1 MWSPFTKRE
10 KRDKRPAPVGDQ
22 AQHRGRQDDWAL
34 RAVVNHVTFSGKGS
48 DRMIAWYLADPQTW
62 SFRSV
67 EEGEGL
73 IYDQAVQLAEL
84 VGTTVYC
91 RVTTRPY
98 PVHHWAAAAYANAP
112 EPQPGFDDLMR
123 RDQLHMAQHTQAD
136 KLVFYG
142 VDLGERGVT
151 LKALG
156 KVLAGAVDREMQ
168 ALEERLQAV
177 DAIMAGPGIEA
188 GPASPRDMEW
198 LLARSFALGCPVPVP
213 GPEEP
218 DRHRLDDDDLS
229 EFVNTVSWTAEPLG
243 ASVRITATVNEQ
255 PVTRH
260 VVVLTVARAGEIQIP
275 EKHEPWMA
283 KSDRAG
289 FPVEWFYRV
298 DPRAPEEISKEMSRL
313 TNRIDGQMTH
323 WRDEHG
329 KRPPKQLAR
338 QADRAADVEDEM
350 RTEFTGLSTRTR
362 GWYRIAVSGPTEK
375 EALER
380 AAKLVNLYKPQIKLV
395 RELGQ
400 YHLAREFVPGEPLS
414 SNAHAR
420 KFPIL
425 KVAAGLPA
433 ITAEVGDR
441 RGVHIGETA
450 GLSSRAVCF
459 DPWFLTEVME
469 QGGLVPVVGTPGS
482 GKSML
487 LGTCSY
493 KFVLSGVRG
502 VAMDPAGRLQKMLR
516 LPELAP
522 ISRSVDLLGG
532 APGSLSPYAVVPEPN
547 RALVAL
553 DAQDERDFATKLEL
567 AENAAR
573 ATRRDLAY
581 ETLRWCLPL
590 SMGRDATVQ
599 SRLRAAITGSPDTR
613 FSSPMSIV
621 EALRRGDS
629 LSQDVAN
636 ELVAASQRELGRL
649 FFHARTGT
657 PTHLDRAE
665 EARFTVFNLKGLV
678 KPDQSVPL
686 EDYSPEELLYR
697 PIMALAA
704 WSSLQLIYRG
714 DPHERKLFVLDEA
727 HEVTEGSG
735 AGRTLVYKLSSD
747 SRKNNCA
754 ALVAMQN
761 ASTVLGANNVNNF
774 VGAALVGRTQD
785 LEAQR
790 DALKLLGKPEG
801 IGYEE
806 ILGNLS
812 PRGRRSEERL
822 GYREFIYRD
831 GLGGEGGRGGM
842 ERIRVSLKHH
852 PELFEALNTTASPD
866 QRASRIA
873 QFPSRENEGAA

>member
-1 MWSPFTKRE
+1 MWSLFKKRE
-10 KRDKRPAPVGDQ
+10 ERRTPVGDR
-22 AQHRGRQDDWAL
+22 AQHQGRQDDWAL

-62 SFRSV
+62 SFRSI

-84 VGTTVYC
+84 VGTTIYC

-112 EPQPGFDDLMR
+112 EPQPGFDEMMR

-142 VDLGERGVT
+142 VDLGERGVA

-156 KVLAGAVDREMQ
+156 KVLSGAVDREMQ

-177 DAIMAGPGIEA
+177 DSIMAGPGIEA
-188 GPASPRDMEW
+188 GPASPKDMEW
-198 LLARSFALGCPVPVP
+198 LLARSYALGCPVPVP
-213 GPEEP
+213 GPDET
-218 DRHRLDDDDLS
+218 DRYSLDEDDLA
-229 EFVNTVSWTAEPLG
+229 EFVNTASWTAEPLG
-243 ASVRITATVNEQ
+243 SSVRIATTVNDQ

-260 VVVLTVARAGEIQIP
+260 VVVLTVARVGEIQIP

-283 KSDRAG
+283 KSDRLG

-298 DPRAPEEISKEMSRL
+298 DPRAPEEISREMTRL

-362 GWYRIAVSGPTEK
+362 GWYRVAVSGATEK

-380 AAKLVNLYKPQIKLV
+380 ASRLVNLYKPQIKLV

-441 RGVHIGETA
+441 RGAHIGETA

-482 GKSML
+482 GKSMF

-532 APGSLSPYAVVPEPN
+532 APGSLSPYAVVPDPN
-547 RALVAL
+547 RALVEL
-553 DAQDERDFATKLEL
+553 ESEDEQDFATKLEL

-573 ATRRDLAY
+573 STRRDLAY

-590 SMGRDATVQ
+590 SMGRDAAVQ
-599 SRLRAAITGSPDTR
+599 SKLRAAITASPDTR
-613 FSSPMSIV
+613 YSSAMSVV
-621 EALRRGDS
+621 EQLQRGDS
-629 LSQDVAN
+629 MSQDVAN
-636 ELVAASQRELGRL
+636 ELVAAAQRELGRL
-649 FFHARTGT
+649 FFHARTRT
-657 PTHLDRAE
+657 PTHLERAE

-678 KPDQSVPL
+678 KPDQSVDL
-686 EDYSPEELLYR
+686 EDYTPEELLYR

-727 HEVTEGSG
+727 QEVTEGSG

-785 LEAQR
+785 IQAQR
-790 DALKLLGKPEG
+790 DALKLLGKHEG

-822 GYREFIYRD
+822 GFREFIYRD

-842 ERIRVSLKHH
+842 EKIRVSLAHH
-852 PELFEALNTTASPD
+852 PELFEALNTTASPEK
-866 QRASRIA
+866 RASRLA
-873 QFPSRENEGAA
+873 QLPARDEEGAA

>member
-1 MWSPFTKRE
+1 MWTPFRKGQER
-10 KRDKRPAPVGDQ
+10 RAPVGDQ
-22 AQHRGRQDDWAL
+22 AQYRGRLDDWAL

-48 DRMIAWYLADPQTW
+48 DRMVAWYLADPQTW

-112 EPQPGFDDLMR
+112 EPQTGFDEMMH

-142 VDLGERGVT
+142 VDLGERGVA

-156 KVLAGAVDREMQ
+156 KVLSGAVDREMQ

-188 GPASPRDMEW
+188 APASPKDMEW

-213 GPEEP
+213 SPDEP
-218 DRHRLDDDDLS
+218 DRHSLDEDDLA
-229 EFVNTVSWTAEPLG
+229 EFVNTASWTAEPLG
-243 ASVRITATVNEQ
+243 ASVRIVTAVNDV

-260 VVVLTVARAGEIQIP
+260 VVVLTVARVGEIQIP

-283 KSDRAG
+283 KSDRLG

-323 WRDEHG
+323 WREEHG

-362 GWYRIAVSGPTEK
+362 GWYRVAVSGSTEN

-380 AAKLVNLYKPQIKLV
+380 ASRLVNLYKPQIKLV

-433 ITAEVGDR
+433 VTAEVGDR
-441 RGVHIGETA
+441 RGAHIGETA
-450 GLSSRAVCF
+450 GLSARAVCF

-502 VAMDPAGRLQKMLR
+502 VAMDPAGRLQKMLK
-516 LPELAP
+516 LPELAH

-547 RALVAL
+547 RAMVAL
-553 DAQDERDFATKLEL
+553 DAQDEEDFATKLEL

-573 ATRRDLAY
+573 STRRDLAY

-590 SMGRDATVQ
+590 SMGRDPSAQ
-599 SRLRAAITGSPDTR
+599 ARLRSAITASPDTR
-613 FSSPMSIV
+613 YSSPMSVI
-621 EALRRGDS
+621 EQLRRGDQ
-629 LSQDVAN
+629 LAQDVAN

-649 FFHARTGT
+649 FFHARTVT
-657 PTHLDRAE
+657 PAHLDRAQ

-678 KPDQSVPL
+678 KPDESVAL

-727 HEVTEGSG
+727 QEVTEGSG

-785 LEAQR
+785 IDAQR

-822 GYREFIYRD
+822 GFREFIYRD

-842 ERIRVSLKHH
+842 EKIRVSLKHH
-852 PELFEALNTTASPD
+852 PELFEALNTTASPEK
-866 QRASRIA
+866 RATRIA
-873 QFPSRENEGAA
+873 QFPPRESEGAA

>member
-1 MWSPFTKRE
+1 MWRPFRKNEDRKT
-10 KRDKRPAPVGDQ
+10 PVGDR
-22 AQHRGRQDDWAL
+22 AAYRGRRDDWAL
-34 RAVVNHVTFSGKGS
+34 RAIVNHVTFSGKGS
-48 DRMIAWYLADPQTW
+48 DRMMAWYLADPQTW
-62 SFRSV
+62 SFRSI

-73 IYDQAVQLAEL
+73 IFDQAVQLAEL

-98 PVHHWAAAAYANAP
+98 PVHHWAAAAYGKAP
-112 EPQPGFDDLMR
+112 EPQPGFDEMMH

-142 VDLGERGVT
+142 VDLGERGVA

-156 KVLAGAVDREMQ
+156 KVLSGAVDREMQ

-177 DAIMAGPGIEA
+177 DVIMAGPGLEA
-188 GPASPRDMEW
+188 TPASPKDMEW

-213 GPEEP
+213 GPDEP
-218 DRHRLDDDDLS
+218 DRFSLDDDDLA
-229 EFVNTVSWTAEPLG
+229 EFVNTASWTAEPLG
-243 ASVRITATVNEQ
+243 ASVQIVTTVNDQ

-260 VVVLTVARAGEIQIP
+260 VVVLTVARVGEIQIP

-283 KSDRAG
+283 KSDRLG

-323 WRDEHG
+323 WREEHG

-362 GWYRIAVSGPTEK
+362 GWYRVAVSGSTEK

-380 AAKLVNLYKPQIKLV
+380 ASRLVNLYKPQIKLV

-433 ITAEVGDR
+433 VTAEVGDR
-441 RGVHIGETA
+441 RGAHIGETA
-450 GLSSRAVCF
+450 GLSARAVCF

-502 VAMDPAGRLQKMLR
+502 VAMDPAGRLQKMLK

-553 DAQDERDFATKLEL
+553 DAQDEDDFATKLEL

-573 ATRRDLAY
+573 STRRDLAY

-590 SMGRDATVQ
+590 SMGRDPSAQ
-599 SRLRAAITGSPDTR
+599 ARLRSAITASPDTR
-613 FSSPMSIV
+613 FSSPMAVV
-621 EALRRGDS
+621 EQLHRGDS
-629 LSQDVAN
+629 LAQDVAN
-636 ELVAASQRELGRL
+636 ELAAASQRELGRL

-657 PTHLDRAE
+657 PAHLDRAQ

-678 KPDQSVPL
+678 KPDESVAL

-727 HEVTEGSG
+727 
-735 AGRTLVYKLSSD
+735 
-747 SRKNNCA
+747 
-754 ALVAMQN
+754 
-761 ASTVLGANNVNNF
+761 
-774 VGAALVGRTQD
+774 
-785 LEAQR
+785 
-790 DALKLLGKPEG
+790 
-801 IGYEE
+801 
-806 ILGNLS
+806 
-812 PRGRRSEERL
+812 
-822 GYREFIYRD
+822 
-831 GLGGEGGRGGM
+831 
-842 ERIRVSLKHH
+842 
-852 PELFEALNTTASPD
+852 
-866 QRASRIA
+866 
-873 QFPSRENEGAA
+873 